1 MTLELRVPPV
11 LVSAAFG
18 LSMWLV
24 AKALPAL
31 TVAVPW
37 ANPAAVGLGALG
49 LGAALAGVLSFRKAK
64 TTANPMDPSA
74 SSTIVTSGI
83 YQWSRNPM
91 YLGFLLV
98 IAGWGVH
105 LANVGALLG
114 VPAFVVYM
122 NRFQIMPE
130 ERALT
135 AKFGAA
141 YEAYLRRV
149 RRWL

>member
-1 MTLELRVPPV
+1 
-11 LVSAAFG
+11 
-18 LSMWLV
+18 
-24 AKALPAL
+24 
-31 TVAVPW
+31 
-37 ANPAAVGLGALG
+37 
-49 LGAALAGVLSFRKAK
+49 
-64 TTANPMDPSA
+64 
-74 SSTIVTSGI
+74 
-83 YQWSRNPM
+83 M

-98 IAGWGVH
+98 VAGWGVH
-105 LANVGALLG
+105 LANIGALLG

-135 AKFGAA
+135 AKFGAT